1 MIRRRFLAL
10 AASALLAGGC
20 SASGVDV
27 PEVAAAP
34 PPLIPI
40 EAFFYNRETNYDYK
54 ISPDGTRL
62 GWIASAGG
70 RLTVHWKRLGADE
83 VGIVDTGSRRSLQ
96 SFEWA
101 PDSRRVLYG
110 QDRDGDENTHIFI
123 TDTEPP
129 GAAPRDLTPFAG
141 QRAFIQQTIRGGADH
156 VLVGVNRPRTALAD
170 LYRVA
175 LATGERTHVAEN
187 PGDVLSWITD
197 LDGAVRARI
206 RRPAPEERVLERPA
220 GSGVGWERIIA
231 MDLEEYAWPVGFTAD
246 RTGLWLRTNHRRD
259 RYALVRLDL
268 RSGRQTVAYE
278 HPVVDVEGARVSAR
292 TGEPLLAVS
301 VPGYPHVRFFDRNFE
316 EDLAALR
323 GREPSGIRLLSLDDS
338 EQLATVQVYRD
349 RSDEF
354 YLVNRQT
361 HERTLLGRS
370 AMAPYAEELAQVE
383 PISLKSRDGLTLHG
397 YLARPRGGGAPAPLV
412 LLVHGGPWFRDY
424 WGYNSTVQ
432 FLANRGYAVL
442 QINYRASTGYGRA
455 FVEAGVHQHS
465 RAMHDDLIDGVRWA
479 IAKGIADPRRV
490 AIMGASYGG
499 YATLVGLTF
508 TPEVFACGV
517 DLFGPSNLVS
527 LLEARPAYWTWSFFQ
542 PYYRKYYGEVT
553 QPDDRRRLESQSPLF
568 RADRVQRPLL
578 VIHGANDP
586 NVRKQESDQM
596 VEALRREGKDVEY
609 FVLYDEG
616 HGGFG
621 NPTSAVQMFRVV
633 ERFLARH
640 LGGRSGS

>member
-1 MIRRRFLAL
+1 MIRRTFLAL
-10 AASALLAGGC
+10 GASALLAVGC
-20 SASGVDV
+20 SASSVDV
-27 PEVAAAP
+27 PEAAGVP

-40 EAFFYNRETNYDYK
+40 EAFFYNRETNYGYK

-83 VGIVDTGSRRSLQ
+83 IGIVDTGSRRSLQ

-123 TDTEPP
+123 ADTEQP
-129 GAAPRDLTPFAG
+129 GATPRDLTPFAG
-141 QRAFIQQTIRGGADH
+141 QRAFIQQTIRGGADY
-156 VLVGVNRPRTALAD
+156 VLVGVNRSRTALAD

-175 LATGERTHVAEN
+175 LATGERTRVAEN

-197 LDGAVRARI
+197 VDGVVRARI

-220 GSGVGWERIIA
+220 ASGESWERIIA

-301 VPGYPHVRFFDRNFE
+301 VPGYPHARFFDRNLE
-316 EDLAALR
+316 VDLAALR
-323 GREPSGIRLLSLDDS
+323 GRGPSGIRLLSLDDS

-354 YLVNRQT
+354 YLVNRRT
-361 HERTLLGRS
+361 RERTLLGRS
-370 AMAPYAEELAQVE
+370 AIAPYAEQLAAIE

-424 WGYNSTVQ
+424 WGYDSTVQ
-432 FLANRGYAVL
+432 FLTNRGYAVL
-442 QINYRASTGYGRA
+442 RINYRASTGYGRA
-455 FVEAGVHQHS
+455 FVEAGVRQHS

-517 DLFGPSNLVS
+517 DFFGPSNLVS

-621 NPTSAVQMFRVV
+621 NPTSVVRTYRVV
-633 ERFLARH
+633 EGFLARH